1 MLSDN
6 IVLCLRRQ
14 HKIKRC
20 ITMVSKELFTV
31 EFPSSVLTKKQSKN
45 YSVEHFE
52 GFGIGTIKI
61 RYDDSCNNNHNTFS
75 ITVDGRNFGG
85 CMHSEI
91 IKVRPEL
98 KKFIKWHLC
107 SADGPLYYIANTIY
121 HIREN
126 NIKYARSSAI
136 WEDMPEN
143 IGDLSDHQIKILL
156 IERLPNLM
164 KEFKADVES
173 LGFTY

>member
-1 MLSDN
+1 
-6 IVLCLRRQ
+6 
-14 HKIKRC
+14 
-20 ITMVSKELFTV
+20 MVSKELFTV
-31 EFPSSVLTKKQSKN
+31 EFPASVLTKKQSKK

-52 GFGIGTIKI
+52 GFGIGTINI
-61 RYDDSCNNNHNTFS
+61 RYDDSCNNGHNTFS

-85 CMHSEI
+85 CMHDEI

-107 SADGPLYYIANTIY
+107 STDGPLHYIANTIY
-121 HIREN
+121 HIRNN
-126 NIKYARSSAI
+126 NIEYARSSAI

-143 IGDLSDHQIKILL
+143 IGDVSDHLIKIMLVK
-156 IERLPNLM
+156 RLPYLID
-164 KEFKADVES
+164 EFKKDVES